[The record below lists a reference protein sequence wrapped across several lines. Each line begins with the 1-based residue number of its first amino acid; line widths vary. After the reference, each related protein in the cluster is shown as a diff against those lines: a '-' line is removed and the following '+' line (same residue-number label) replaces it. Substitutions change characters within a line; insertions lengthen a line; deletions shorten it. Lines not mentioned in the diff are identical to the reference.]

1 MSLTLAEAVA
11 SAKSC
16 WICGWLVSIADNNE
30 VALASQISVGFDSHE
45 IRTLEP
51 QKLPYDEEN
60 RQTAITRV
68 AIWVDKRSA
77 GGKFTYGGLIQ
88 KAGSTA
94 PVHVSDMLDSGNLA
108 GAEPYTARLRPSV
121 ADTRL
126 FKFWRDHCTEE
137 HRDLCGKTE
146 FASERA
152 PSMPSIRLI
161 DVARACVVTLD
172 SSEGVNWVAL
182 SYVWGEAQVHALKK
196 DNYASYHQPGAL
208 NAENMP
214 STILDAITVTRE
226 MGEDYLWVDSLCI
239 VQDDDEDKLR
249 WIPAMDII
257 YGQSTFAIINAAA
270 DKVSSGIPGIDAAS
284 PRPTQDVFEVNGT
297 WLTVSLDPPHRPFE
311 GYLQNSRWYTR
322 GWTYQECLLPRRCLI
337 FTQEQAYWQCL
348 GASWCEDG
356 SWEQNPREL
365 PIMYRHCLG
374 RTSLSQ
380 ETMRSLFGDT
390 SIHWSG
396 IYTMALEQYLQR
408 QLTSEGDR
416 LDAFTG
422 VLRVLGNSKGGQ
434 EFFWGMPKSRLELS
448 LSWTGGGSLM
458 RNTARHAIAAGGV
471 SSPFP
476 SWSWAGWC
484 GWFGSSITMDVD
496 TVHSLTGLLPLRFYQ
511 LGSDGDPTPIHNNLD
526 GEVSQFQNDTI
537 AKLGSDTAYLPR
549 YPSGVEHTWMDK
561 NKTEITTS
569 DIPHTIRSS
578 DVAPALLCF
587 WTSTAILSI
596 HQEPHKTQAGV
607 LNTGIGDEKES
618 NPWFWTYKAP
628 RLGVTQGK
636 FIVVGG
642 SVQRPSRGGQ
652 LLLNIMLV
660 EENSAAFDAAVQAG
674 ATERAHTVSFGQSA
688 ITNAVANMLF
698 SDVEDIDRSKSVAEL
713 GVDNLIAAKLRNS
726 FLQALA
732 TSISMLDLLD
742 PSVAIK
748 SQAGSITDKALAV
761 KD

>member
-30 VALASQISVGFDSHE
+30 AALAAQISVGFDSHE

-51 QKLPYDEEN
+51 QKLPYNEEN

-77 GGKFTYGGLIQ
+77 GGEFTYGGLIQ

-172 SSEGVNWVAL
+172 SSEGVSWVAL

-226 MGEDYLWVDSLCI
+226 MGGGLPL
-239 VQDDDEDKLR
+239 DKLR

-284 PRPTQDVFEVNGT
+284 PRLTQDVFEVNGT

-448 LSWTGGGSLM
+448 LSWTGGS
-458 RNTARHAIAAGGV
+458 
-471 SSPFP
+471 
-476 SWSWAGWC
+476 
-484 GWFGSSITMDVD
+484 
-496 TVHSLTGLLPLRFYQ
+496 LLPLRFYQ
-511 LGSDGDPTPIHNNLD
+511 LGRDGDPTPIHNNLD

-636 FIVVGG
+636 FIVVG
-642 SVQRPSRGGQ
+642 V
-652 LLLNIMLV
+652 LV
-660 EENSAAFDAAVQAG
+660 CVTG
-674 ATERAHTVSFGQSA
+674 VSW
-688 ITNAVANMLF
+688 
-698 SDVEDIDRSKSVAEL
+698 
-713 GVDNLIAAKLRNS
+713 
-726 FLQALA
+726 
-732 TSISMLDLLD
+732 
-742 PSVAIK
+742 
-748 SQAGSITDKALAV
+748 
-761 KD
+761 